1 MKVFQ
6 NKHVYIEGY
15 PELTIDNVEL
25 ATDNETYYDVNIN
38 VRQGE
43 QIVSAAT
50 FECEEFDAAY
60 KLAHALA
67 KQYDAE
73 YVECVE

>member
-1 MKVFQ
+1 MKVFK

-15 PELTIDNVEL
+15 PELTIYSVEL

-38 VRQGE
+38 VKQGE

-60 KLAHALA
+60 KLARMLA
-67 KQYDAE
+67 KQYNTN
-73 YVECVE
+73 YVEYME